1 MNKIQYPTKKY
12 DFGSL
17 IENWF
22 QLPADGTSLYKL
34 HHLKKY
40 EVFSREKDQ
49 SSDWHKIFYKKIRE
63 DAAFFNTYE
72 NFLCDIIKP
81 RYNNEE
87 IVYQRI
93 PTFRVHLAG
102 NLAVGEYHKDKQY
115 RKKEWAE
122 AVKETNYFLPFT
134 DTNQSNTIWSESKED
149 KGDFSPMILKYGEC
163 MEWDGSNL
171 THGNKVNDSDQTR
184 VSVDFRVM
192 PRSVYVDSEGTSIN
206 TKIAFKIGGYYE
218 VI

>member
-1 MNKIQYPTKKY
+1 MNKLQYSTEKY
-12 DFGSL
+12 CFSPL
-17 IENWF
+17 VESWF
-22 QLPADGTSLYKL
+22 QLPVNAGSLYKL

-40 EVFSREKDQ
+40 GVFSRKKDQ

-63 DAAFFNTYE
+63 DATFFNVYE
-72 NFLCDIIKP
+72 KFLRDIIKP

-93 PTFRVHLAG
+93 PTFRVHLAA

-122 AVKETNYFLPFT
+122 AVKEINYFLPFT
-134 DTNQSNTIWSESKED
+134 DTNQSNTIWAESEED
-149 KGDFSPMILKYGEC
+149 KEDFSPMILKYGEC

-171 THGNKVNDSDQTR
+171 THGNKLNDSDQTR
-184 VSVDFRVM
+184 VSVDFRVIR
-192 PRSVYVDSEGTSIN
+192 RSLYVDSECASIN
-206 TKIAFKIGGYYE
+206 TNTPFRIGGYYE